1 MTARTLIAA
10 ASNLLARGFQV
21 VPTDRQSKD
30 GAPVNGLYAVARA
43 LHKTLA
49 MKEPDHAIALVD
61 KNARTRGYPE
71 LLVAQLELLP
81 TLCRTLGFT
90 VIETDDELSL
100 AASYARAAGGDVLLV
115 GVDKRL
121 AQLVTERTWWFDANK
136 DVRYT
141 EEIVEKRFNVPPRQV
156 GEWLALVGD
165 EDQLPGIAGI
175 GAKGA
180 SELLTDLGSVANAL
194 EKLNELKGR
203 MHKALEAGR
212 EEIPKVLAQAILK
225 TDLPLPIPLEKI
237 RWSPPDPKSVNAL
250 YEELQFRELLQAEPE
265 AKVDVSIIRDASA
278 LEAILSN
285 ATQPV
290 TIYGVLEDPAPVLQA
305 LRGIAVS
312 NVYVP
317 AECEAWN
324 ALLTWLEDAKVK
336 KSGHDLIPLRVAI
349 ARLGRSLNGV
359 VTDSE
364 CLSHLTQPSNWAPHD
379 LTVVAKHVLSRA
391 LPEDDSELGTGKS
404 RKQWKDLPVERVAEV
419 AALRAQASAQITTQL
434 FPEVDQR
441 LLAEYLALSETL
453 VRMELHGLGV
463 DVDELERATVSFAEM
478 EAELEKEITAL
489 AGHAFN
495 INSTKQLGEVLF
507 EELKLPVVS
516 RTRTGWSTANEALE
530 RIEHAHPIVSLVMRW
545 RTLRRLRDSW
555 LVSLREYV
563 HTDGRVHSRFHVA
576 RSFSG
581 HLINTNPDLG
591 RVPGRTPEMNR
602 VRRAFVAQPGWVW
615 MSVDYS
621 QLGLY
626 VLAHLTKDPALV
638 EPLKTR
644 SDMHRLTAAAV
655 FQKTPEDIT
664 LVERQRGK
672 VINFATFA
680 GQGASALALQLGVPA
695 AEAKA
700 YLARFDAHYSKVR
713 EFQDE
718 QLRLAKEQGFI
729 TTISGRKWPIGGMES
744 LDSQLHSYAE
754 RLARRA
760 THEGSVSDVGRK
772 ALLEV
777 DRALRARGMKTT
789 PVMQILD
796 EVLFEV
802 PKEELAEAAKL
813 CADVMRHAYEL
824 EVPLVVGVEAGPNW
838 ADLEPVVTE
847 KS

>member
-1 MTARTLIAA
+1 MRTLIAA

-30 GAPVNGLYAVARA
+30 GEPVNGLYAVARA

-49 MKEPDHAIALVD
+49 MKEPDRAIAIID
-61 KNARTRGYPE
+61 KNADQRGYPE
-71 LLVAQLELLP
+71 LLAAQLKLLP

-90 VIETDDELSL
+90 VVETEDELSL

-115 GVDKRL
+115 GIDKRL
-121 AQLVTERTWWFDANK
+121 AQLVNERTWWFDANK

-141 EEIVEKRFNVPPRQV
+141 EEIVHKRFNVPPRQV

-180 SELLTDLGSVANAL
+180 SELLIEHGSVADAL
-194 EKLNELKGR
+194 TKLDDMKGR
-203 MHKALEAGR
+203 MKKALEAGR

-225 TDLPLPIPLEKI
+225 TDLPVSLEDIEWK
-237 RWSPPDPKSVNAL
+237 RPDPKSVNAL
-250 YEELQFRELLQAEPE
+250 YEELQFRELLHTEPE
-265 AKVDVSIIRDASA
+265 AKIDVRILRDASSLTAA
-278 LEAILSN
+278 LAKF
-285 ATQPV
+285 TQPV
-290 TIYGVLEDPAPVLQA
+290 TIHGVLEDPAPVLQA
-305 LRGIAVS
+305 LSGIAVHD
-312 NVYVP
+312 VYVP
-317 AECEAWN
+317 ADSDAWN
-324 ALLTWLEDAKVK
+324 TLLTWLEDAKVK

-379 LTVVAKHVLSRA
+379 LSTVTKHVLSRA
-391 LPEDDSELGTGKS
+391 LPEDDTELGTGKS

-419 AALRAQASAQITTQL
+419 AALRAQASAQLTEQL
-434 FPEVDQR
+434 FPEVDQA
-441 LLAEYLALSETL
+441 LLAEYLALSETCA
-453 VRMELHGLGV
+453 RMELHGLGV
-463 DVDELERATVSFAEM
+463 DVAELERATAAFAEM

-489 AGHAFN
+489 AGHPFN
-495 INSTKQLGEVLF
+495 INSTKQLGEVLY
-507 EELKLPVVS
+507 EELKLPIVS

-581 HLINTNPDLG
+581 HLINSNPDLG

-626 VLAHLTKDPALV
+626 VLANLTKDPALV

-644 SDMHRLTAAAV
+644 SDMHRITAAAV
-655 FQKTPEDIT
+655 FQKKPEDIT

-695 AEAKA
+695 SEAKA
-700 YLARFDAHYSKVR
+700 YLARFDEHYAKVR

-718 QLRLAKEQGFI
+718 QLRLVKEQGFI
-729 TTISGRKWPIGGMES
+729 TTIAGRKWPIGGLES

-777 DRALRARGMKTT
+777 DRALRERGMKAT

-802 PKEELAEAAKL
+802 PKEELAEAARL
-813 CADVMRHAYEL
+813 CADVMRNVYDLEL
-824 EVPLVVGVEAGPNW
+824 QLVVGVEAGTNW
-838 ADLEPVVTE
+838 ADLEPVVTN
-847 KS
+847 KT